1 MAESYA
7 TFRSVQRFFF
17 QHHFHECLAMRIKQL
32 SIAISLALA
41 LVTAAAVAAEK
52 GSGGSLYRY
61 KNDKGVMVMD
71 SSIPPEYAAKGYQI
85 LTRSGQLLET
95 VAPVAVITPEEAK
108 RQREQH
114 EYGEQ
119 MIRKDSE
126 LRKLYSAPQ
135 DAERLRDRQIEAI
148 TLKIEYA
155 KSQLSQL
162 VSKRKGELEQAARL
176 ERQGTA
182 VPPAMRENIERLNRQ
197 INEQDAQVKALQ
209 ADSGKMRTDFEPIIE
224 RLKVIYPHKVNPDN
238 KAGSTVAS
246 PSAAPSAAPA
256 PAVAR

>member
-1 MAESYA
+1 
-7 TFRSVQRFFF
+7 
-17 QHHFHECLAMRIKQL
+17 MRIKQL

-41 LVTAAAVAAEK
+41 LITAAAVAAEK

-95 VAPVAVITPEEAK
+95 VAPAAVITPEEAK

-114 EYGEQ
+114 EHGEQ
-119 MIRKDSE
+119 MIRRDSE

-182 VPPAMRENIERLNRQ
+182 VPPVMRENIERLNRQ
-197 INEQDAQVKALQ
+197 INEQDAQVKVLQ
-209 ADSGKMRTDFEPIIE
+209 ADSDKMRTDFEPIIE

-238 KAGSTVAS
+238 KAGPTVAS
-246 PSAAPSAAPA
+246 PSAAPAAA

>member
-1 MAESYA
+1 
-7 TFRSVQRFFF
+7 
-17 QHHFHECLAMRIKQL
+17 MRIKLL
-32 SIAISLALA
+32 SVTISLAFALA
-41 LVTAAAVAAEK
+41 GTASFAAEK
-52 GSGGSLYRY
+52 GGGALYRY
-61 KNDKGVMVMD
+61 KNDKGVLVME

-95 VAPVAVITPEEAK
+95 VAPVAVIDAEEAK
-108 RQREQH
+108 RRREQS
-114 EYGEQ
+114 ELGEQ
-119 MIRKDSE
+119 MIRRDGE
-126 LRKLYSAPQ
+126 LRKLYSSPQ

-148 TLKIEYA
+148 TLKVEYA

-182 VPPAMRENIERLNRQ
+182 VPPVIRENIERLNRQ

-209 ADSGKMRTDFEPIIE
+209 ADSDKMRTDFGPIIE

-238 KAGSTVAS
+238 KAVPPVAGS
-246 PSAAPSAAPA
+246 PAPA
-256 PAVAR
+256 PAAPAAAR